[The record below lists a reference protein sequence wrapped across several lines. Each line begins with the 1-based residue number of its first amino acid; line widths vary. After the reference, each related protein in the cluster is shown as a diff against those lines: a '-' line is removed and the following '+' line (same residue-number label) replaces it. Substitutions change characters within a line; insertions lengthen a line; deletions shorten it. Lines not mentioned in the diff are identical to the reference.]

1 MDPGGGHEATMPM
14 QANGMRSNTKEL
26 RRNSDQNQP
35 LLLKKNNIAPP
46 IASIITM
53 AAG

>member
-1 MDPGGGHEATMPM
+1 MDPGGGHDTTKD
-14 QANGMRSNTKEL
+14 NGIRSNTKEL
-26 RRNSDQNQP
+26 RHNSDQNQP

-53 AAG
+53 MAG